1 MAKKKKPIEEDI
13 ARLKKKIAERKAA
26 AGKVLGDEALR
37 MLHKRLKREQR
48 KRRAL
53 AQRLARAQG
62 KKREPKPAPATAA
75 AAAPEAAAAAAAPEA
90 AAG

>member
-53 AQRLARAQG
+53 AQRLAHAQG
-62 KKREPKPAPATAA
+62 KKKEAQPAA
-75 AAAPEAAAAAAAPEA
+75 AAAS
-90 AAG
+90 

>member
-13 ARLKKKIAERKAA
+13 ARLKKKIAERKAK
-26 AGKVLGDEALR
+26 AGKVLGDAALR
-37 MLHKRLKREQR
+37 ALRKRLKRDQR

-53 AQRLARAQG
+53 AQRLVHAQG
-62 KKREPKPAPATAA
+62 KKREPKPAPA
-75 AAAPEAAAAAAAPEA
+75 AAAPAAAPEA